1 MTKKKTKKKMPVSKE
16 QLGNIIASRA
26 AALCRPE
33 LDNAKPVN
41 SRSINEGFGGPS
53 PRDFDGDA
61 ARWDAMFS
69 DSAEED
75 YTPISRD
82 IQYSDAS
89 AARSSMPA
97 AIKESM
103 IKNKIDTS
111 ALSDTSVLDRLGVKG
126 KPMTAPTKKPQMT
139 EQRVA
144 SNTTGGVDYSIIK
157 AIVSECIKEYFG
169 SNTLNEGTLK
179 TIGLKAGKISLVD
192 DKGNVYQAQLK
203 KIGNKNDK

>member
-33 LDNAKPVN
+33 LDNAKPSN

-53 PRDFDGDA
+53 PSDFDGDA
-61 ARWDAMFS
+61 AKWDAMFS
-69 DSAEED
+69 DSANED
-75 YTPISRD
+75 YTPSPRD
-82 IQYSDAS
+82 IQYNEAA

-111 ALSDTSVLDRLGVKG
+111 ALGDTSVLDRLGVKG
-126 KPMTAPTKKPQMT
+126 KPMTAPTRKQQMT
-139 EQRVA
+139 EQMMQP
-144 SNTTGGVDYSIIK
+144 TTVGGVDYSIIK

-169 SNTLNEGTLK
+169 GSMLTEGTLK

-192 DKGNVYQAQLK
+192 DKGNIYQAQLK